1 MGILPYYCCV
11 SILFTYPLLI
21 ATFSTM
27 NPALMND
34 ILKSQDAQVMI
45 LYGTSSIIGMCLSC
59 PDIRM
64 VFFIQGWFEALKCAF
79 ADACPAKVRLAVGR
93 GSMMTWISFLIF
105 MYLIYYDEMP
115 DLKPIH
121 IFEMYTSAD
130 LALLSGTTYLLFLG
144 AFIFKSQRS
153 PSDFTI
159 LKSNIT
165 SVKLEKNKA
174 NILREQTSD
183 ALSNS
188 SNSEK

>member
-1 MGILPYYCCV
+1 
-11 SILFTYPLLI
+11 
-21 ATFSTM
+21 
-27 NPALMND
+27 
-34 ILKSQDAQVMI
+34 
-45 LYGTSSIIGMCLSC
+45 
-59 PDIRM
+59 
-64 VFFIQGWFEALKCAF
+64 
-79 ADACPAKVRLAVGR
+79 
-93 GSMMTWISFLIF
+93 MTWVSFLIF

-130 LALLSGTTYLLFLG
+130 LTFLSGTSYLLFLG

-153 PSDFTI
+153 PNDFTI

-188 SNSEK
+188 SNSEKSIYA